1 MVQLANF
8 ATPYLMAGSGW
19 SINTFLT
26 TLNTSLNNWGSLFVT
41 CVGVVMVIVAVVKI
55 AKGLM
60 SHGQGQVNWVLNIAL
75 LLIGGMLAWSGGWG
89 IIGDMS
95 EGANDTLN
103 ELGGGGGGGAGGAG
117 GAIVFDIEDAGIATN
132 FNA

>member
-1 MVQLANF
+1 MVQLADF
-8 ATPYLMAGSGW
+8 TTPFLMNGW
-19 SINTFLT
+19 NLNTFLT
-26 TLNTSLNNWGSLFVT
+26 TLNSSLNNWGSLFVT

-75 LLIGGMLAWSGGWG
+75 LLIGGMLAWSGGWSL
-89 IIGDMS
+89 ISDMS
-95 EGANDTLN
+95 AGANDTLN
-103 ELGGGGGGGAGGAG
+103 ELGGGTSG